1 MQILSRGVS
10 QELLVGVISG
20 GSAGDCGDMNHVTIY
35 ASVYYHSGW
44 IQNTIE
50 KNERK

>member
-1 MQILSRGVS
+1 MEILEKGV
-10 QELLVGVISG
+10 QKEVLVGVLNGRSG
-20 GSAGDCGDMNHVTIY
+20 GKCGDPGYQTVY